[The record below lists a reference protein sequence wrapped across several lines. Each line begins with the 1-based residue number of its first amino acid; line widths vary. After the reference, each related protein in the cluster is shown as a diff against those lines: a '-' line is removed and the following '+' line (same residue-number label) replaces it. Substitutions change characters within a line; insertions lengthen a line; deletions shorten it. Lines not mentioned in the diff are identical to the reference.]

1 MAWAA
6 RILAPPFVILMLQY
20 PAKQLPVFMAFEF
33 SSELYLSSTWSLV
46 ADLLGFILLWA
57 YHRRLSW
64 VYIRHPERTS
74 RGRADRLRRAWVEA
88 VRARNGDILA
98 IQTLRNWVM
107 TASVFASTTIMIGLG
122 LVAASFQGLNMA
134 NLSNAVSFLPMGGDL
149 ARIKVL
155 ILAILFFSAFLRFV
169 IALRFYNHAGF
180 LVILPAKHFHGV
192 AEDEIA
198 ITLNRAAGQYNRGS
212 RMFLLT
218 IPFVLWLVGPDWFLI
233 GVTVT
238 LFALYRF
245 DYLVRPGG

>member
-1 MAWAA
+1 M
-6 RILAPPFVILMLQY
+6 P
-20 PAKQLPVFMAFEF
+20 FEF
-33 SSELYLSSTWSLV
+33 SSVYLSASVWNLLV
-46 ADLLGFILLWA
+46 DLLGFGLLIL
-57 YHRRLSW
+57 YHGRLGW
-64 VYIRHPERTS
+64 VYRRHPERTS

-88 VRARNGDILA
+88 VRERNGDILA

-107 TASVFASTTIMIGLG
+107 TASVFASTTIVIGLG
-122 LVAASFQGLNMA
+122 LVAASFQGLNLA
-134 NLSNAVSFLPMGGDL
+134 NLSKALSLVPAGEDMARLKLLML
-149 ARIKVL
+149 ATI
-155 ILAILFFSAFLRFV
+155 FFSAFLRFV

>member
-1 MAWAA
+1 M
-6 RILAPPFVILMLQY
+6 APPFVILMPQY
-20 PAKQLPVFMAFEF
+20 SAKQLPVFMPFEF

-46 ADLLGFILLWA
+46 ADLLGFLLLWA

-169 IALRFYNHAGF
+169 IALRFYNQTGF
-180 LVILPAKHFHGV
+180 LINLPAGIFAGV

-198 ITLNRAAGQYNRGS
+198 ETLNSAAGQYNRGS
-212 RMFLLT
+212 RIFLLT
-218 IPFVLWLVGPDWFLI
+218 IPFVLWLVGPDWFLL
-233 GVTVT
+233 GVIIT
-238 LFALYRF
+238 LFSLHRF
-245 DYLVRPGG
+245 DYIHRDRD

>member
-1 MAWAA
+1 M
-6 RILAPPFVILMLQY
+6 P
-20 PAKQLPVFMAFEF
+20 FEF
-33 SSELYLSSTWSLV
+33 SSVYLSASVWNLLV
-46 ADLLGFILLWA
+46 DLLGFGLLIL
-57 YHRRLSW
+57 YHGRLGW
-64 VYIRHPERTS
+64 VYRRHPERTS

-88 VRARNGDILA
+88 VRERNGDILA

-107 TASVFASTTIMIGLG
+107 TASVFASTTIVIGLG
-122 LVAASFQGLNMA
+122 LVAASFQGLNLA
-134 NLSNAVSFLPMGGDL
+134 NLSHALSLVPAGDDL
-149 ARIKVL
+149 ARLKL
-155 ILAILFFSAFLRFV
+155 LMLAMIFFSAFLRFV
-169 IALRFYNHAGF
+169 IALRFSNHAGF
-180 LVILPAKHFHGV
+180 LVILPAKHFQGV

-233 GVTVT
+233 GVIIT